1 MLHRITPG
9 SKYLRLRVC
18 VNKDQKRF
26 QDRVRALGCI
36 VCQGEG
42 VDSPAEIHHLLSG
55 SRRIGED
62 SVLGLC
68 QIHHRGQ
75 VNTPEMVSRHPWR
88 REFEARYGTEA
99 ELLEKTQQLIGGE
112 ND

>member
-1 MLHRITPG
+1 MT
-9 SKYLRLRVC
+9 K
-18 VNKDQKRF
+18 NQKLF

-36 VCQGEG
+36 VCLGQGE
-42 VDSPAEIHHLLSG
+42 DSPAEIHHLLRG

-68 QIHHRGQ
+68 RIHHRGQ
-75 VNTPEMVSRHPWR
+75 INTAETVSRHPWR

>member
-1 MLHRITPG
+1 MPASR
-9 SKYLRLRVC
+9 YLRLRVC
-18 VNKDQKRF
+18 VTKDQKRW
-26 QDRVRALGCI
+26 QNLVRALGCI

-42 VDSPAEIHHLLSG
+42 VDSPAEIHHLLMG

-75 VNTPEMVSRHPWR
+75 INTAEAVSRHPWR
-88 REFEARYGTEA
+88 REFEARYGTEE
-99 ELLEKTQQLIGGE
+99 ELMEKTRKLCGVPPR
-112 ND
+112 